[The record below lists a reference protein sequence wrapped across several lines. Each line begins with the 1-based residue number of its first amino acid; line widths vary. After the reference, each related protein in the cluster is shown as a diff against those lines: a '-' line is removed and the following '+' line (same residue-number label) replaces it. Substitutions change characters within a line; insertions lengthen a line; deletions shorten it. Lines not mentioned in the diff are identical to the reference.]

1 MIYNGGTLD
10 EKVSIIM
17 LYHKTIDD
25 NIIIFVEIN
34 KTITYFENE
43 IVIIRFYHQKIDDNI
58 FFQICFRVSCMDK
71 IKSYK
76 FFTFYFV

>member
-1 MIYNGGTLD
+1 
-10 EKVSIIM
+10 M

-58 FFQICFRVSCMDK
+58 FFQICFRVSCMGK
-71 IKSYK
+71 IKSHK
-76 FFTFYFV
+76 SVLLFTSFKTYTSPQDEFK